1 MKLEKPAVGLAPVA
15 LKMMRTATIPST
27 TRKIK
32 PMKFCRRRKR
42 FRAALRRLR
51 TNGDCPS
58 GRAAGAS
65 VGAPAALVR
74 ANRSRPSQ
82 RGRAMGY
89 TSNPRTQVAQRETR
103 RPSPILRGR
112 DRQSN
117 SGERVQFDQPG
128 LGAWVTGLDFSSASL
143 GEARELVRW
152 PEASRG

>member
-1 MKLEKPAVGLAPVA
+1 MKLEKPACGLAPVA
-15 LKMMRTATIPST
+15 LKMVRTAQIPST

-65 VGAPAALVR
+65 VGAPPALVR

-117 SGERVQFDQPG
+117 
-128 LGAWVTGLDFSSASL
+128 
-143 GEARELVRW
+143 REVPAGPW
-152 PEASRG
+152 PEAGRGADSGSQRPEESVVVVVVVVL